1 MDLKEEFEQL
11 AESDFVKRRNIRS
24 KSSLALALLGW
35 LIIGSALN
43 SVIFASLPLK
53 VAAVDWQLNLIG
65 SLLSASFNFLI
76 GATLIIITQLFNTKE
91 RILQNWQILV
101 SRLAALFTILLL
113 LFIPLQFALGSR
125 ALRQQSIPITQEI
138 NKLKGVVDK
147 ISGMNSE
154 PELRAFLTS
163 LPNIPA
169 LPDKF
174 NAPFPVIKKR
184 AIDNLKASI
193 NLATNNAD
201 LQKTQR
207 TKTFLKEAAR
217 NTAQAILMAS
227 AFSILANLNPKASNV
242 FTRFLGSLMYSG
254 RLIPSRQQSRYWRGS
269 ER

>member
-1 MDLKEEFEQL
+1 MELKEEFEQL

-24 KSSLALALLGW
+24 KSSFALALLGW

-43 SVIFASLPLK
+43 SVIFAALPLK
-53 VAAVDWQLNLIG
+53 VAAVGWQLSLIG

-76 GATLIIITQLFNTKE
+76 GATLIMITQLFNTQE
-91 RILQNWQILV
+91 RILQKWQILV

-113 LFIPLQFALGSR
+113 LIIPLQFALGTR
-125 ALRQQSIPITQEI
+125 ALRQQSIPVAQEI

-154 PELRAFLTS
+154 SELRSFLTS
-163 LPNIPA
+163 LPDTPA
-169 LPDKF
+169 LPNKF

-184 AIDNLKASI
+184 SIDNLKASI

-227 AFSILANLNPKASNV
+227 AFSILANLNPRATNV
-242 FTRFLGSLMYSG
+242 FTRFLASLMHSG
-254 RLIPSRQQSRYWRGS
+254 SSIPSRQKIRRW
-269 ER
+269 

>member
-1 MDLKEEFEQL
+1 MELKEEFERL

-24 KSSLALALLGW
+24 KSSFALALLGW

-163 LPNIPA
+163 LPNTPAPA

-227 AFSILANLNPKASNV
+227 AFSILANLNPRASNV

-254 RLIPSRQQSRYWRGS
+254 NPIPSRQQSRYWRDS
-269 ER
+269 

>member
-24 KSSLALALLGW
+24 KSSFALALLGW

-125 ALRQQSIPITQEI
+125 ALRQQSIPVTQEI

-163 LPNIPA
+163 LPNTPA
-169 LPDKF
+169 LPDNF

-227 AFSILANLNPKASNV
+227 AFSILANLNPRASNV
-242 FTRFLGSLMYSG
+242 FTRFLGSLMHSG
-254 RLIPSRQQSRYWRGS
+254 NSIPSRQQSRYWRDS
-269 ER
+269 